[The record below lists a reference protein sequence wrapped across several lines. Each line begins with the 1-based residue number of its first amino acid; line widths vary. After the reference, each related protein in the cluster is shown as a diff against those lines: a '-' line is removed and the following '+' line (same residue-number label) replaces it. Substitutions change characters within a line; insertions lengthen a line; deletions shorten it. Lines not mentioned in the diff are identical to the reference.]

1 LQISLKLEMKDK
13 PGQLVEVLQ
22 PISELGGNIIAVIH
36 EREPGTSDEYLEIQI
51 VLAIQDSKVDM
62 LLDRLRAKGA
72 NIMRLGKERLLHRS
86 DIVMIGHLLHTDL
99 TDTVDQIDRTGVA
112 EVTELSI
119 VMPGIDEPSSARI
132 TIKAISDEE
141 LGHAMDILRKV
152 ASEKD
157 LLIIEPLEDGI

>member
-1 LQISLKLEMKDK
+1 MKDK

-51 VLAIQDSKVDM
+51 VLTIHDSKVDI
-62 LLDRLRAKGA
+62 LLDRLRSKGA
-72 NIMRLGKERLLHRS
+72 SIVRFGKERLVHKS

-119 VMPGIDEPSSARI
+119 VMPGINQPSSARI
-132 TIKAISDEE
+132 TIKAITDDD
-141 LGHAMDILRKV
+141 LKHAIDILRKV

-157 LLIIEPLEDGI
+157 LLIIEPLEGGI